1 MNYLF
6 DNILESGSIMASPS
20 TDPDYRFHW
29 VRDAAIVIK
38 SIITLYKENP
48 LPKYMRIFENYI
60 MTEREHIKH
69 HPAEPKFNLD
79 KSPYTGDWGRPQNDG
94 PAMRGIV
101 CLKLLKIMPQ
111 KFAGHLLKIIRSD
124 LSYTIDEIDQ
134 PCFDL
139 WEEEFGYHIYTRMV
153 QTKFIMEALHYPRV
167 VNNESKLSQA
177 TFERAIHYLSHHFT
191 VDGINASYNTQG
203 QISRKYDASFLLA
216 LSHVDY
222 KLPLL
227 DNNSKQINNY
237 ITTMTEEFKKIYP
250 ISHKLDIPLLGRY
263 LDDKYFDG
271 NPWIITTIALYQY
284 WNKSHQPL
292 EGITQFLTLLKEKKM
307 DLPEQLERTTGTDC
321 SVEKL
326 TWNYAELI
334 TLMDQLNFF
343 SLSLL

>member
-6 DNILESGSIMASPS
+6 DNILETGSIMASPS
-20 TDPDYRFHW
+20 TNPDYRFHW

-38 SIITLYKENP
+38 SIITLYAENP
-48 LPKYMRIFENYI
+48 IPKYMTIFENYI
-60 MTEREHIKH
+60 MTEKEHIKH

-79 KSPYTGDWGRPQNDG
+79 KTPYTGDWGRPQNDG

-111 KFAGHLLKIIRSD
+111 KFASSLLKIILSD

-153 QTKFIMEALHYPRV
+153 QTKFVMEALNYPRV
-167 VNNESKLSQA
+167 VNNESNLSSA
-177 TFERAIHYLSHHFT
+177 TLERCIHYLSHHFT
-191 VDGINASYNTQG
+191 NDGINASYNTQG

-222 KLPLL
+222 DLPLI
-227 DNNSKQINNY
+227 DNNRHHIEVY
-237 ITTMTEEFKKIYP
+237 VDTMVKEFKKIYP
-250 ISHKLDIPLLGRY
+250 ISNKLEIPLLGRY
-263 LDDKYFDG
+263 LEDKYFDG

-284 WNKSHQPL
+284 WNKIRHPL
-292 EGITQFLTLLKEKKM
+292 EGFTQFMNVLKEKKM
-307 DLPEQLERTTGTDC
+307 DLPEQLYRRTGIDC

-334 TLMDQLNFF
+334 TLMSQLNFF
-343 SLSLL
+343 SLFLL